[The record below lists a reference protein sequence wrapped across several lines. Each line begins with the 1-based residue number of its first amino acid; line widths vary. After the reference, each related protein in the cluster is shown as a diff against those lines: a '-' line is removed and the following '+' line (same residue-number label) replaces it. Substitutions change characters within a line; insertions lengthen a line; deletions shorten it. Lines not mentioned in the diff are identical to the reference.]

1 MAMLWERGRTD
12 RKLLI
17 STLISTLNLIL
28 TLILT
33 LNLILTF
40 AAIAGSRDRLN
51 KSEASANPQ
60 AGQGLPR
67 LG

>member
-1 MAMLWERGRTD
+1 
-12 RKLLI
+12 LI

-28 TLILT
+28 T
-33 LNLILTF
+33 LTF

-67 LG
+67 VG